1 MMRVTMTIEPPRAPR
16 GREKVVTLV
25 GCVEV
30 MLGTVEGRF
39 AGLCFLLDSV
49 CVFSIQLRL
58 VFYRCYT
65 RDS

>member
-1 MMRVTMTIEPPRAPR
+1 MRVTMTIEPPRAPR

-30 MLGTVEGRF
+30 MLGMVEGGY

-49 CVFSIQLRL
+49 CVLLFS
-58 VFYRCYT
+58 
-65 RDS
+65 